1 MWFFVVFWGGGG
13 RVNRICLIDRVLD
26 HSDPDPTFNFDDDF
40 RAADEPPKTHHIR
53 DLLKAEGW

>member
-26 HSDPDPTFNFDDDF
+26 HSDPDPTFNFDPDP
-40 RAADEPPKTHHIR
+40 E
-53 DLLKAEGW
+53 LMYQ